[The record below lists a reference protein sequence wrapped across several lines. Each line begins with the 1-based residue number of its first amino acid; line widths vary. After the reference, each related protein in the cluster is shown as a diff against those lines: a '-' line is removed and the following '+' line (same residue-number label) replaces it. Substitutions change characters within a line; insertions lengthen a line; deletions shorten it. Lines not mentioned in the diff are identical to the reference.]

1 MTIDRRSFNGA
12 MISVLAASIVP
23 IDTARASQYPRR
35 PVSIISPAPA
45 GAGPDTIARVVADDL
60 TKLWRQQVLI
70 VNRPGAGTLISLQA
84 AAAARPDGY
93 TLFMPL
99 SSTFIILPET
109 QARLPLDLERDIV
122 TIGLIGEQPMVIA
135 VNPKLGVDTLSDL
148 IALAKRRPDSILY
161 GANPGGLPHMT
172 GELLQQRA
180 GIKLTLVPYPN
191 AVKATQDAVAGVTQV
206 AIESLAGLGG
216 LIESGMLKPLAVAF
230 AKRVPDF
237 PNLPTVAEAA
247 PEIETFESRGWFA
260 LTAPTGT
267 PDAIVQKLGE
277 DLHAVL
283 STADLQRRFAALGTY
298 ARPMTPAETVQ
309 FIKGE
314 QALWRPIVSKLTAA
328 PR

>member
-180 GIKLTLVPYPN
+180 GIKLTLVP
-191 AVKATQDAVAGVTQV
+191 
-206 AIESLAGLGG
+206 I
-216 LIESGMLKPLAVAF
+216 
-230 AKRVPDF
+230 
-237 PNLPTVAEAA
+237 PT
-247 PEIETFESRGWFA
+247 PS
-260 LTAPTGT
+260 
-267 PDAIVQKLGE
+267 K
-277 DLHAVL
+277 
-283 STADLQRRFAALGTY
+283 QRRMRL
-298 ARPMTPAETVQ
+298 RE
-309 FIKGE
+309 
-314 QALWRPIVSKLTAA
+314 
-328 PR
+328 